1 MKGVTPEQVAFA
13 VKKLLVAGE
22 PITTRSVRAMT
33 GGSLTTISNWLK
45 LPGVREGTFEHS
57 IAAVELKLHAKREKQ
72 RAEKLLEPQSE
83 YPPSSY
89 HASPRVDRGV
99 VDNEL
104 FALAER
110 FRRLQDDFDELIS
123 DANRTLATARDKI
136 QIYARKVEFMETER
150 RRLLAENREMR
161 EVLQYLHGADDPDH
175 RDDG

>member
-13 VKKLLVAGE
+13 VKKLLAAGE

-57 IAAVELKLHAKREKQ
+57 IAAVELAYYVKREKQ

-89 HASPRVDRGV
+89 HASPRVDRV
-99 VDNEL
+99 VDDEL

-110 FRRLQDDFDELIS
+110 FRRLQGDFDELIS

-150 RRLLAENREMR
+150 RRMLAENREMR
-161 EVLQYLHGADDPDH
+161 EVLQYLHRADDPDH